1 MAKRHDATARRAPEP
16 EMPAGAGGSSAGPA
30 PLGFTPLVHTVGH
43 SAGDVNL
50 LSAAMGGLGLDFKS
64 FEDAAGLTRGWSR
77 RVPDVV
83 VIDVATNGVD
93 AIDAVFMLA
102 ERKYNGTVQFTAETG
117 TATIEGVMRAAERH
131 GLRILPPIARPFDN
145 EQIKTVL
152 QEQKTAALQSG
163 PSKIKLEEALKHN
176 WIDFWYQPKINLRNK
191 SLIGVESFVRLFH
204 PQIGSVP
211 PSVFLADA
219 EDASLFILGQR
230 ALVHAVKTA
239 SHFAEMGLNL
249 SVSINVSVKALRTLP
264 VARII
269 QSNHLNTSMPL
280 KLTFDVTE
288 ADVAADPSF
297 ISQRVKL
304 LRTLGV
310 SLAIDDFKSDR
321 LSQTDL
327 KNMTPAELKI
337 PRLFVAGCE
346 GKTVEAMICQSI
358 IDAAHK
364 LQAQAVA
371 IGIERPGQVTALDQ
385 MGCDVGQGFLFGQP
399 MASEEIVRLMRQR
412 TAPGK
417 A

>member
-1 MAKRHDATARRAPEP
+1 
-16 EMPAGAGGSSAGPA
+16 
-30 PLGFTPLVHTVGH
+30 VI
-43 SAGDVNL
+43 
-50 LSAAMGGLGLDFKS
+50 
-64 FEDAAGLTRGWSR
+64 
-77 RVPDVV
+77 
-83 VIDVATNGVD
+83 VIDVAANGVD
-93 AIDAVFMLA
+93 AIDAVFTLA

-163 PSKIKLEEALKHN
+163 PSKITLEEALKHN

-211 PSVFLADA
+211 PSLFLADA

-337 PRLFVAGCE
+337 PRMFVAGCE

-371 IGIERPGQVTALDQ
+371 VGIERPGQVAALDQ

>member
-1 MAKRHDATARRAPEP
+1 MAKRHDASARRVSEPDAPDSLDVL
-16 EMPAGAGGSSAGPA
+16 PAA
-30 PLGFTPLVHTVGH
+30 PPIGFTPLVFTVGH
-43 SAGDVNL
+43 SQSDANL
-50 LSAAMGGLGLDFKS
+50 LCAAMDG
-64 FEDAAGLTRGWSR
+64 AGLEFRAFENATGLSRGWTR
-77 RVPDVV
+77 RVPDLI
-83 VIDVATNGVD
+83 VIDVAANGVD
-93 AIDAVFMLA
+93 AIDTVFALA
-102 ERKYNGTVQFTAETG
+102 ERKYNGALQFTAEAS
-117 TATIEGVMRAAERH
+117 TAAVEGVMRAAERH
-131 GLRILPPIARPFDN
+131 GLRMLPPITRPFDN
-145 EQIKTVL
+145 EQIKAVL
-152 QEQKTAALQSG
+152 EKQKTAALQSG
-163 PSKIKLEEALKHN
+163 PSKIKLDEALKNN
-176 WIDFWYQPKINLRNK
+176 WIDFWYQPKISLRNK
-191 SLIGVESFVRLFH
+191 SLVGVESFVRLFH
-204 PQIGSVP
+204 PQIGSVA
-211 PSVFLADA
+211 PSMFLADA
-219 EDASLFILGQR
+219 EDSSLFILGQR

-269 QSNHLNTSMPL
+269 QSNHMNTAMPL

-346 GKTVEAMICQSI
+346 GKSVEAMICQSI

-371 IGIERPGQVTALDQ
+371 IGIERPGQVAALNQ
-385 MGCDVGQGFLFGQP
+385 MGCDIGQGFLFGQP

-412 TAPGK
+412 TASGR